1 MACYAGIATAGYP
14 TRGAAE
20 ACVQPHVSGA
30 LETKLRQYHRY
41 RRECLRQEPMPQL
54 RATLLAGNRT
64 ACRYLLYHQTIDGQG
79 NRLMSLVSS
88 FAYALLTDRILLL
101 LSRSGPATEFC
112 EPFEHE
118 ASWVLFDGP
127 EEEGE
132 EYARV
137 LRSRVAKEWRSA
149 REGEEAWASG
159 DKLPPPMLRLDINQ
173 ATTPSGFLFFCEAEQ
188 QWLSHTPTLL
198 LTSNQ
203 YFLPALYLLPSF
215 RRLLLLFPAHM
226 PFRSL
231 SRLLLF
237 PRNRIWAGITHRYH
251 TLIAPAPARVGLQGR
266 FSTHAKASTVAW
278 YTDAMGRCMLQALNS
293 STVQRARG
301 MRLAREAALKGNQ
314 GPFEMHWGR
323 DMREGEGGAE
333 GVGSAGRGTS
343 GSTGHGVGGV
353 AEKGALRGGGFNPM
367 ARTASDGDRSS
378 GGGSGSGD
386 CSVGGSWGNVTEVMV
401 ASLNQNLVHN
411 LSGVVMADV
420 PVARVTVGSDAAC
433 APMEDA
439 PTQEKPPPSGTAS
452 TADPAA
458 PAATVTPADD
468 KENTTNTASVDR
480 AIIDI
485 YTLALFSDAL
495 IISKTSTFGYLC
507 ASLFGVPHVTFVGH
521 TCIPAVSEPC
531 MHWPPTNDRCPDGN
545 PQKLQVLLAEK
556 PDVPLMP
563 LRTRAQTVA
572 ERTGARARD
581 TGSNRH
587 GQHRHG
593 QHRHGQHR
601 HGQQQAQAAQARA
614 AQARA
619 AQARAAQAR
628 AATGTGSTGTGSTG
642 TGSTGTGSTGTGS
655 NRHGQHRHGQQQAR
669 AAQARAAQARAA
681 TGTGSTGTGNTGTGS
696 TDTGSTGTGSNRH
709 GQHRHGQHRHGQH
722 RHGQQQARAAQARA
736 AQARAAQARAATGTG
751 STGTGSTG
759 TGSTGMGST
768 GTGSNRHGQHRHGQ
782 QQARAA
788 QARAAQARAAQGSLL
803 NRRRLLRKCVAVDCG
818 DEAEDLQSSLCC
830 AGVGGASWTMT
841 GVVGPAA
848 ADDVSAAVDVVS
860 AAADVVSAA
869 ADVVSAAA
877 DVVSA
882 AVDVVS
888 ASAVC

>member
-1 MACYAGIATAGYP
+1 MHEAEVNEAAKGFSLPLGTPLDVSLPQDLSWEGLTSTSLKRIFSPHHPSRRIRASLYHSRVLLKLLLWSSLALPISLPLPPDCADIFAAGTTLPLPLATATDYDEAGRARETASRGYKREDGVCWSRAEMACYAGIATAGYP

-30 LETKLRQYHRY
+30 LETKLRQHHRY

-215 RRLLLLFPAHM
+215 RRLLLLLFPAHM

-439 PTQEKPPPSGTAS
+439 PTEEKPPPSGTAS

-563 LRTRAQTVA
+563 CMDRPNSLGIKPLDSAQCWA
-572 ERTGARARD
+572 E
-581 TGSNRH
+581 
-587 GQHRHG
+587 
-593 QHRHGQHR
+593 
-601 HGQQQAQAAQARA
+601 
-614 AQARA
+614 
-619 AQARAAQAR
+619 
-628 AATGTGSTGTGSTG
+628 
-642 TGSTGTGSTGTGS
+642 
-655 NRHGQHRHGQQQAR
+655 
-669 AAQARAAQARAA
+669 
-681 TGTGSTGTGNTGTGS
+681 
-696 TDTGSTGTGSNRH
+696 
-709 GQHRHGQHRHGQH
+709 
-722 RHGQQQARAAQARA
+722 
-736 AQARAAQARAATGTG
+736 
-751 STGTGSTG
+751 
-759 TGSTGMGST
+759 M
-768 GTGSNRHGQHRHGQ
+768 
-782 QQARAA
+782 
-788 QARAAQARAAQGSLL
+788 
-803 NRRRLLRKCVAVDCG
+803 
-818 DEAEDLQSSLCC
+818 
-830 AGVGGASWTMT
+830 
-841 GVVGPAA
+841 P
-848 ADDVSAAVDVVS
+848 
-860 AAADVVSAA
+860 
-869 ADVVSAAA
+869 
-877 DVVSA
+877 
-882 AVDVVS
+882 
-888 ASAVC
+888 